1 MKNLV
6 LGVEVKNTQIV
17 CVLVPHDSGFAS
29 GGGGISPIFPIN
41 VILFVLKG
49 VFVLCTPWT
58 WRERFFWRFIFPA
71 QEKQRIAHGL
81 APSGYFYREFP
92 SHMTI
97 RELLEELHLDSDESK
112 EMPLVK
118 IYYSTMIA
126 DIPSVGITRI
136 IEQAQVAN
144 W

>member
-1 MKNLV
+1 
-6 LGVEVKNTQIV
+6 
-17 CVLVPHDSGFAS
+17 
-29 GGGGISPIFPIN
+29 
-41 VILFVLKG
+41 
-49 VFVLCTPWT
+49 
-58 WRERFFWRFIFPA
+58 
-71 QEKQRIAHGL
+71 
-81 APSGYFYREFP
+81 
-92 SHMTI
+92 MTI

-126 DIPSVGITRI
+126 DIPGVGITRI